1 MPGTP
6 TQKWGDCYWGQ
17 DPEFAAKRG
26 TGGSWIIIRHERG
39 SVTEETIASD
49 RDLVVLWLETFR
61 NRFVLPWGVG
71 YATEDQDAA
80 ELAPATLPVLEAD
93 IADARYPYRAD
104 WIAKRAAFFAA
115 LPSTSEETPAPAQ
128 GD

>member
-1 MPGTP
+1 M
-6 TQKWGDCYWGQ
+6 
-17 DPEFAAKRG
+17 
-26 TGGSWIIIRHERG
+26 
-39 SVTEETIASD
+39 
-49 RDLVVLWLETFR
+49 VLWLETFR

-93 IADARYPYRAD
+93 MADARYPYRAD

>member
-1 MPGTP
+1 MR
-6 TQKWGDCYWGQ
+6 

-49 RDLVVLWLETFR
+49 RGLVVLWLETYS

-80 ELAPATLPVLEAD
+80 ELAPATLAVLEVD

-104 WIAKRAAFFAA
+104 WIGKRAAIFAA
-115 LPSTSEETPAPAQ
+115 LPSATEETPAPVQ